1 MPKSADLFV
10 GILLVLSGLVVL
22 TTRKSYDASIL
33 QDLQRGWLTPEEAAA
48 KRRSRVWVGVGSLV
62 VGCGLAAGYFLNR

>member
-1 MPKSADLFV
+1 MSADLFV
-10 GILLVLSGLVVL
+10 GIMLVAGGLVFL
-22 TTRKSYDASIL
+22 TTRRSYDAAIL

-62 VGCGLAAGYFLNR
+62 VGCGLAAGKFLNRS